1 MVRFCVWAAI
11 GDKTMMGTQNAQ
23 RGGSGGRREVVTYTV
38 GRARSPKGH
47 DASTR
52 AEIARRLASLAGFE
66 FAGEYK
72 PGARYDGQPYFVPSD
87 TLTSPDAAKLHIDDA
102 HDLFGGVV
110 PTAFAATKTITH
122 PLVDDD
128 AEAPEGWSAAFTR
141 LVENSVLPG
150 FSAFRPED
158 VLRAGRILL
167 ERGAVRIKLATGIA
181 GLGQWVAHDVAE
193 LEAIIASID
202 SNEITHAGVVI
213 EQNLTS
219 VETKSV
225 GHIEAAGLEVTYC
238 GEQRLTKNN
247 SGIEV
252 YGGSRLRF
260 VRGDFD
266 ALLSLAL
273 PSDMQLAI
281 AQARVYD
288 DAADACFHGFFASR
302 RNYDIAQGT
311 DTRGQHR
318 SGVLEP
324 SWRLGGASGAEIAAL
339 EAFRAEPSLRSVDA
353 VSVEVYGDNPS
364 VPEGAAIYFRGVDPH
379 VGPLTK
385 YTMIERH
392 ADTR

>member
-1 MVRFCVWAAI
+1 MVRFRVWAAI
-11 GDKTMMGTQNAQ
+11 GDETIMATQNAP
-23 RGGSGGRREVVTYTV
+23 RGGSAGHREVVTYTV
-38 GRARSPKGH
+38 GEARSPKGH

-66 FAGEYK
+66 FAGEYE
-72 PGARYDGQPYFVPSD
+72 PGARYDGHPYFVPSD
-87 TLTSPDAAKLHIDDA
+87 TLTSANAAKLRIDDA

-128 AEAPEGWSAAFTR
+128 AEAPDGWSAAFTR
-141 LVENSVLPG
+141 LVESSVLPG
-150 FSAFRPED
+150 FSAFRNED
-158 VLRAGRILL
+158 ALRAGRTLL
-167 ERGAVRIKLATGIA
+167 ERGAVRVKLATGIA

-213 EQNLTS
+213 EQNLTG

-225 GHIEAAGLEVTYC
+225 GHIEAAGLEATYC

-252 YGGSRLRF
+252 YGGSKLRF

-266 ALLSLAL
+266 ALLS
-273 PSDMQLAI
+273 PCRRTCRLAI

-311 DTRGQHR
+311 DARGHHR
-318 SGVLEP
+318 AGVLEP

-339 EAFRAEPSLRSVDA
+339 EAFRAEPSLRAVDA
-353 VSVEVYGDNPS
+353 VSIEVYGDNPT
-364 VPEGAAIYFRGVDPH
+364 VPEGAAVYFRGVDPH

-385 YTMIERH
+385 YTIIERH
-392 ADTR
+392 ADAR

>member
-1 MVRFCVWAAI
+1 
-11 GDKTMMGTQNAQ
+11 MMATPNAE
-23 RGGSGGRREVVTYTV
+23 RGGSTGRRDVVTYTV
-38 GRARSPKGH
+38 GHSRSPKGH

-52 AEIARRLASLAGFE
+52 TEIARRLASLAGFE
-66 FAGEYK
+66 FAGEYE
-72 PGARYDGQPYFVPSD
+72 PAARYDGQPYFVPST
-87 TLTSPDAAKLHIDDA
+87 TLTSVDAAKLRIDDA

-122 PLVDDD
+122 PLVDDN
-128 AEAPEGWSAAFTR
+128 AQAPEGWSAAFTR

-150 FSAFRPED
+150 FSAFTTAD
-158 VLRAGRILL
+158 ALRAGRILL
-167 ERGAVRIKLATGIA
+167 ERGAVRVKLASGIA
-181 GLGQWVAHDVAE
+181 GLGQWVADDMAQ
-193 LEAIIASID
+193 LESIIEGID
-202 SNEITHAGVVI
+202 GDEITDSGLVI
-213 EQNLTS
+213 EQNLTA

-225 GHIEAAGLEVTYC
+225 GHIDAAGIEVTYC
-238 GEQRLTKNN
+238 GEQQLTRNN

-311 DTRGQHR
+311 DARGQQR

-339 EAFRAEPSLRSVDA
+339 EAFRAEPSLRAVDA
-353 VSVEVYGDNPS
+353 VSIEVYGDSPS
-364 VPEGAAIYFRGVDPH
+364 VPEGAAVYFRGVDPH

-392 ADTR
+392 ADAR

>member
-1 MVRFCVWAAI
+1 MT
-11 GDKTMMGTQNAQ
+11 D
-23 RGGSGGRREVVTYTV
+23 S
-38 GRARSPKGH
+38 
-47 DASTR
+47 
-52 AEIARRLASLAGFE
+52 
-66 FAGEYK
+66 
-72 PGARYDGQPYFVPSD
+72 PYFVPSD
-87 TLTSPDAAKLHIDDA
+87 TLTSADAAKLRIDDA

-128 AEAPEGWSAAFTR
+128 AEAPDGWSAAFTR
-141 LVENSVLPG
+141 LVRELGAPRIQRVQNRRRAPCG
-150 FSAFRPED
+150 PHPA
-158 VLRAGRILL
+158 RAGCRPRQARDRALPDSANGS
-167 ERGAVRIKLATGIA
+167 RS
-181 GLGQWVAHDVAE
+181 DVAE

-213 EQNLTS
+213 EQNLTG

-311 DTRGQHR
+311 DARGQHR

-339 EAFRAEPSLRSVDA
+339 EAFRAEPSLRAVDA
-353 VSVEVYGDNPS
+353 VSIEVYGDNPT
-364 VPEGAAIYFRGVDPH
+364 VPEVPPSISAASIRTSV
-379 VGPLTK
+379 
-385 YTMIERH
+385 RSRN
-392 ADTR
+392 TR